1 MIHPIINVRRHPEL
15 VSGSILPLCPSVL
28 ASRWMLKQV
37 QGDVERN
44 VAIMLRWSDGVCG
57 GVH

>member
-15 VSGSILPLCPSVL
+15 VSGSISPLCPSVL

-37 QGDVERN
+37 QHDVERN
-44 VAIMLRWSDGVCG
+44 VAIMLRWSDGVELAL
-57 GVH
+57 